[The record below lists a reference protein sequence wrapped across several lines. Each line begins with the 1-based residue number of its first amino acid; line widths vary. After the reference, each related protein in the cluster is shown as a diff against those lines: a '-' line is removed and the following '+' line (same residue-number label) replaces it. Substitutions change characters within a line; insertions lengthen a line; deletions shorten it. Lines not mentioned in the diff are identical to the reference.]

1 MRPYAEWISAYSAV
15 TSHYHTRLIAQG
27 FELLDKNGQ
36 PTGKKLIVNVNHF
49 KSKRAGRQAYS
60 THMRRL
66 ANTDSLLI
74 MLPKAV
80 ERFEDSDILL
90 LGDYN
95 CYTQEQ
101 PIQTLTQAGHEDILM
116 QYDST
121 GYSYV
126 YHSEAGYLDRAFA
139 SPTMAAQVKAVHPY
153 HLNADYFYSRGYKRR
168 LDKTMFRYADHD
180 PILISIQLK

>member
-1 MRPYAEWISAYSAV
+1 MRPYAEWLSAYSAV

-95 CYTQEQ
+95 CYTQET
-101 PIQTLTQAGHEDILM
+101 PIQKIVRAGYADMLQAFCAQD
-116 QYDST
+116 
-121 GYSYV
+121 YSYNYKGLV
-126 YHSEAGYLDRAFA
+126 GYLDRCFA
-139 SPTMAAQVKAVHPY
+139 SPSMAEQIVRVMPWHVNTDWY
-153 HLNADYFYSRGYKRR
+153 YSHGAYKMR
-168 LDKTMFRYADHD
+168 DKSLHRYADHD
-180 PILISIQLK
+180 PIIVDIKLK